1 MAQLTI
7 PGAFHRTRVFD
18 VDVQLRA
25 RVPDS
30 GVGSGVGS
38 GAGSHRAAELTLS
51 LEIDGSRQ
59 WARTVPGRTPGEVD
73 SVDYHCRLVIEP
85 GCDTRLRARAGTRHC
100 SLVELSLSAVEE
112 RLG

>member
-7 PGAFHRTRVFD
+7 PGALHRTRIFD

-25 RVPDS
+25 RVPDAGGGSDS
-30 GVGSGVGS
+30 GNH
-38 GAGSHRAAELTLS
+38 SHRAAELALS

-59 WARTVPGRTPGEVD
+59 WARTVPGLTPGEID
-73 SVDYHCRLVIEP
+73 CIEYHCRLVVEP
-85 GCDTRLRARAGTRHC
+85 GRDTRLRARAGTKYC

-112 RLG
+112 QRE